1 MDSYNQKLFPV
12 KLSLQLKIVIS
23 LLMCI
28 SIAIPSQGQQ
38 APNIILIMADD
49 LGYEVLPAY
58 GNTFHHT
65 PALDRM
71 AAAGMVFEN
80 AHATPLCTPSRVQL
94 MTGKYNFRNYIGFG
108 LLDPTEKTM
117 AQWLKEQGY
126 NTCVV
131 GKWQLYGNAR
141 QQELAGGKVGSLP
154 EEAGFDAYRLW
165 QVKELGSRYKDPL
178 LDSKEKGLEKFEGK
192 YGPDLFTEY
201 LEDFVEAQDGQ
212 PFFAYYPM
220 ALTHDPFE
228 PYPGSP
234 DFASYDPKD
243 RINDP
248 KYFPGMV
255 SHMDKLVGRIID
267 KVEDLGL
274 AENTLILFVGDNGT
288 DRDVVTPFKGQDL
301 RGNKGYT
308 NDLGTHVPLLAY
320 WPGTI
325 KAGIRNANL
334 IDLTD
339 FLPTLLQVS
348 GKDPADL
355 PDPID
360 GISFYPQLKDSGYS
374 GEVREWVFCHYAP
387 NWGNF
392 TPRTFVYNTHWK
404 YYANG
409 EIFNLSEDPLET
421 RPLIF
426 SELNNEGKK
435 TIQKFRKVVKEMK

>member
-1 MDSYNQKLFPV
+1 MC
-12 KLSLQLKIVIS
+12 LKPS
-23 LLMCI
+23 LLYLIGSFLLIVSCPI
-28 SIAIPSQGQQ
+28 LKAQQ
-38 APNIILIMADD
+38 PPNIILIFADD

-58 GNTFHHT
+58 GNTLHQT

-71 AAAGMVFEN
+71 AAAGMVFDN

-108 LLDPTEKTM
+108 LLDPNEKTM
-117 AQWLKEQGY
+117 AHWLKEQGY
-126 NTCVV
+126 ATCVV

-165 QVKELGSRYKDPL
+165 QIKELGSRFKDPL
-178 LDSKEKGLEKFEGK
+178 LESKDNGLEKFEGQ

-201 LEDFVEAQDGQ
+201 LEDFVEEHADQ

-234 DFASYDPKD
+234 DFASYDPEN

-274 AENTLILFVGDNGT
+274 TENTLILFVGDNGT

-308 NDLGTHVPLLAY
+308 NDLGTHVPMLAY

-325 KAGIRNANL
+325 KAGTRNANL

-339 FLPTLLQVS
+339 FLPSLLDLS
-348 GKDPADL
+348 GKDLNELSGSAPM
-355 PDPID
+355 D
-360 GISFYPQLKDSGYS
+360 GISFYPQLKDPDYS

-392 TPRTFVYNTHWK
+392 TPRTFVYDTHWK
-404 YYANG
+404 YYADG
-409 EIFNLSEDPLET
+409 EIFDLRKDPLEN
-421 RPLIF
+421 RPLEFKNLDIA
-426 SELNNEGKK
+426 GRRA
-435 TIQKFRKVVKEMK
+435 IRKFRKVVQDML